1 MTAPVGEGL
10 VAIAGATGYVGGRL
24 REALEARG
32 ATVRCLARRPE
43 ALAGRLGPLSSVVR
57 ADVLAP
63 ESLVPALA
71 GVETAYYLI
80 HSMGAREDFEE
91 LDRRGA
97 RLFARACA
105 EAGVRRIVYLGG
117 LGDER
122 VDLSPHLRSRHEVG
136 RLLREGG
143 VPVVELRA
151 SIVVGSG
158 SLSFEMIRALVE
170 RLPVMVTPRWVSVE
184 AQPIGIEA
192 LVEYLVQA
200 RTVPLAEG
208 RIVEIGGPDRV
219 TYGELMRE
227 YARQRGLR
235 RWMIGVPFLTP
246 RLSSLW
252 LGLVTPLYARVGR
265 KLIESITHRT
275 VVLDPSGQELFDV
288 RPCTAAEAI
297 ARALEEEEQRTVS
310 THWYDALSSAGPP
323 REWTN
328 VRFGNRRIESRSLPV
343 AAAPERTF
351 DAIERV
357 GGENGWYA
365 HDWLWSIRG
374 FLDLLV
380 GGVGV
385 RRGRPHPER
394 LRVGDAVDFWR
405 VEALDPGRR
414 LLLSAEMRLPGRAW
428 LELAVDPEGE
438 DRSVVR
444 LIAIFDPVGLAG
456 IVYWALMKPLHRPV
470 FSGMLKGIVRH
481 AEQAERAHPVRD
493 CA

>member
-1 MTAPVGEGL
+1 MAAPVGEGL

-63 ESLVPALA
+63 ETLVPALA

-80 HSMGAREDFEE
+80 HSMGASEDFEE

-105 EAGVRRIVYLGG
+105 EAGVVRIVYLGG

-208 RIVEIGGPDRV
+208 RIVE
-219 TYGELMRE
+219 M
-227 YARQRGLR
+227 
-235 RWMIGVPFLTP
+235 
-246 RLSSLW
+246 
-252 LGLVTPLYARVGR
+252 GR
-265 KLIESITHRT
+265 
-275 VVLDPSGQELFDV
+275 
-288 RPCTAAEAI
+288 TA
-297 ARALEEEEQRTVS
+297 
-310 THWYDALSSAGPP
+310 
-323 REWTN
+323 
-328 VRFGNRRIESRSLPV
+328 
-343 AAAPERTF
+343 
-351 DAIERV
+351 
-357 GGENGWYA
+357 
-365 HDWLWSIRG
+365 
-374 FLDLLV
+374 
-380 GGVGV
+380 
-385 RRGRPHPER
+385 
-394 LRVGDAVDFWR
+394 
-405 VEALDPGRR
+405 
-414 LLLSAEMRLPGRAW
+414 
-428 LELAVDPEGE
+428 
-438 DRSVVR
+438 
-444 LIAIFDPVGLAG
+444 
-456 IVYWALMKPLHRPV
+456 
-470 FSGMLKGIVRH
+470 
-481 AEQAERAHPVRD
+481 
-493 CA
+493 

>member
-1 MTAPVGEGL
+1 M
-10 VAIAGATGYVGGRL
+10 
-24 REALEARG
+24 
-32 ATVRCLARRPE
+32 
-43 ALAGRLGPLSSVVR
+43 
-57 ADVLAP
+57 
-63 ESLVPALA
+63 
-71 GVETAYYLI
+71 
-80 HSMGAREDFEE
+80 
-91 LDRRGA
+91 
-97 RLFARACA
+97 
-105 EAGVRRIVYLGG
+105 
-117 LGDER
+117 
-122 VDLSPHLRSRHEVG
+122 
-136 RLLREGG
+136 
-143 VPVVELRA
+143 
-151 SIVVGSG
+151 
-158 SLSFEMIRALVE
+158 
-170 RLPVMVTPRWVSVE
+170 
-184 AQPIGIEA
+184 
-192 LVEYLVQA
+192 
-200 RTVPLAEG
+200 
-208 RIVEIGGPDRV
+208 

-235 RWMIGVPFLTP
+235 RWMIGVPLLTP

-288 RPCTAAEAI
+288 PPCTAAEAI

-323 REWTN
+323 QEWTN

-351 DAIERV
+351 EAIERV

-405 VEALDPGRR
+405 VEALDRGRR

-438 DRSVVR
+438 DRSAVR

-470 FSGMLKGIVRH
+470 FSGMLKGIARH
-481 AEQAERAHPVRD
+481 AEQAERAQPVRD
-493 CA
+493 GA